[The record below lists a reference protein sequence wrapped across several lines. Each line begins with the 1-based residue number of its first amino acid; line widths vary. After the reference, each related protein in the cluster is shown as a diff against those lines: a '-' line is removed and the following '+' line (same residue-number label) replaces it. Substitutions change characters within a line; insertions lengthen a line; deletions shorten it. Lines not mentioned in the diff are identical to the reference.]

1 LAARGNDSTRIP
13 AAYSGRDHA
22 GRYRHA
28 RANGCSSYGNGHV
41 YTYAHQYK
49 HTSAYRYIDAYQ
61 YKYTRA
67 HQHSYTHEYT
77 PGHGPH

>member
-13 AAYSGRDHA
+13 TAYSSHDYA
-22 GRYRHA
+22 GRYEYA

-49 HTSAYRYIDAYQ
+49 HTI
-61 YKYTRA
+61 A
-67 HQHSYTHEYT
+67 HQHIDAHQYSYTHEYT